1 MPPTTLDSHHNL
13 QPSEV
18 MIIDSG
24 YHNYT
29 TDLQQPLTSIQ
40 RFYMVITCSASC
52 INFERCSRPTL
63 ENSEQFAD
71 LKPEFADQVKPGDIL
86 VAGKNFGCGSSR
98 EHAPL
103 AIREAGIRAVVAE
116 SFARIFYRNGF
127 NIGLP
132 LLEAPKAAKALKE
145 GDRVSIDLSTGEIVV
160 LDDSRSFSAEPIPP
174 FMQELIQAGGL
185 VPYIRESHSL

>member
-1 MPPTTLDSHHNL
+1 MKIEGKVWRFGDH
-13 QPSEV
+13 V
-18 MIIDSG
+18 D
-24 YHNYT
+24 
-29 TDLQQPLTSIQ
+29 TDLIIPARYLNVSDGKELATH
-40 RFYMVITCSASC
+40 C
-52 INFERCSRPTL
+52 
-63 ENSEQFAD
+63 FAD
-71 LKPEFADQVKPGDIL
+71 LKPEFSERVEPGDIL

-132 LLEAPKAAKALKE
+132 LLEAPEAARALKE
-145 GDRVSIDLSTGEIVV
+145 GDRASIDLSTGEIVL
-160 LDDSRSFSAEPIPP
+160 LDDSGAFSAEPIPA

-185 VPYIRESHSL
+185 VPYIKENH